1 MMNRWDHVR
10 TYPDGKKIQGIF
22 NGSKLVESRNI
33 TPQFSEEE
41 VIRYINNL
49 AERKKRV
56 T

>member
-1 MMNRWDHVR
+1 MGEEIL
-10 TYPDGKKIQGIF
+10 TAKKLGIF

-49 AERKKRV
+49 AEQEEKRSY
-56 T
+56 